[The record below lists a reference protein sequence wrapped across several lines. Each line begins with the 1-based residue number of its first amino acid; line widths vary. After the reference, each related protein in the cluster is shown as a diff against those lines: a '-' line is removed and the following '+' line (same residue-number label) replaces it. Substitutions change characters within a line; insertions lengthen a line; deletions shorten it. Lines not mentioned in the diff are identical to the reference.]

1 LLISITIPYRA
12 IDYASHFENSIRH
25 EFGAIPG
32 AFFESILEEV
42 RRFTQP
48 PRSGEPGFPGSSGS
62 YFAEEV

>member
-1 LLISITIPYRA
+1 MSITIPYLA
-12 IDYASHFENSIRH
+12 IAHASHFEISIRH
-25 EFGAIPG
+25 ELGAIPG

-62 YFAEEV
+62 YFAEDV